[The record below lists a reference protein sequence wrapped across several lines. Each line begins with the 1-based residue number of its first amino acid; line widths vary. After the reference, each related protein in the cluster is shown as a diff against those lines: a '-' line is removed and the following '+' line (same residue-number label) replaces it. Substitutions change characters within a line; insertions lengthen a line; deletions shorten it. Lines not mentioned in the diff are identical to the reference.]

1 VSEETTVY
9 RRNTTE
15 KLRKSLYVENCDTS
29 VENERELHLFIQEAS
44 LVFSEAK
51 FDLRGCEYSDSS
63 LEDHNNAVVLGRTWD
78 RKADTLAVSSLKTV
92 KVEGFTR
99 RIMLFMAQR
108 VFDPIGFTCPISLS
122 PKALLQKYCEMKGD
136 WDREVPE
143 EVRNE
148 FLPWLRDHPVL
159 EEVRIPRW
167 LRGVED
173 SVLNCSLHTFCDA
186 SKAAYAAA
194 VLFAQNTIRLFKFS
208 WYRPNHE
215 GHQSRH

>member
-1 VSEETTVY
+1 
-9 RRNTTE
+9 
-15 KLRKSLYVENCDTS
+15 
-29 VENERELHLFIQEAS
+29 
-44 LVFSEAK
+44 
-51 FDLRGCEYSDSS
+51 
-63 LEDHNNAVVLGRTWD
+63 
-78 RKADTLAVSSLKTV
+78 
-92 KVEGFTR
+92 
-99 RIMLFMAQR
+99 
-108 VFDPIGFTCPISLS
+108 
-122 PKALLQKYCEMKGD
+122 
-136 WDREVPE
+136 
-143 EVRNE
+143 VRNE